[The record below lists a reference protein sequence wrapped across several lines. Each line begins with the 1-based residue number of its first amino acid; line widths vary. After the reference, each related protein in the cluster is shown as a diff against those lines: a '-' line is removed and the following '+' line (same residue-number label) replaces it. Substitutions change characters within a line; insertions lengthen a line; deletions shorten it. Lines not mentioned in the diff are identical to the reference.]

1 MSGANRV
8 TLVRTVPKALGA
20 FESIEQMFADCP
32 VDPLLRHLVKLRVSQ
47 INGCAFCVNMHTGEA
62 RDDNETETRL
72 DHLVVW
78 RNTDLFSA
86 AEKAALAWSEALTV
100 QGSGADLTQLHAD
113 LVEHFS
119 QEEIDY
125 LTLIIVMINTWNR
138 LQVSNHNAAF

>member
-1 MSGANRV
+1 MSRTTRV
-8 TLVRTVPKALGA
+8 TLVKTVPDALAA
-20 FESIEQMFADCP
+20 FGGIEEMFATCP

-62 RDDNETETRL
+62 RDNKETDARL

-78 RNTDLFSA
+78 RNTDLFSIV
-86 AEKAALAWSEALTV
+86 EKAALAWAEALTV
-100 QGSGADLTQLHAD
+100 QGSGADLALLHGE
-113 LVEHFS
+113 LKLHFS

-138 LQVSNHNAAF
+138 LQVANHNATF

>member
-100 QGSGADLTQLHAD
+100 QGSGADLARLHAD

-119 QEEIDY
+119 QEQIDY

>member
-8 TLVRTVPKALGA
+8 TLVKTVPDALGA
-20 FESIEQMFADCP
+20 FGSIETMFATCP

-62 RDDNETETRL
+62 RDDNEIEARL

-86 AEKAALAWSEALTV
+86 AEKAAFAWSEALTI
-100 QGSGADLTQLHAD
+100 QGSGADLTRLHAD

-119 QEEIDY
+119 QEQIDY

-138 LQVSNHNAAF
+138 LQVSNHNATF